1 VTRGLLLANRK
12 NGVELKDQKKS
23 INKIASR
30 DPLTGL
36 HNRDLFFDC
45 LTRAIALAARN
56 KKVAGVLFICIDRLK
71 LINDTLGENYGN
83 RLLKS
88 LAMRLNACV
97 RKSDIVAR
105 PGRDEFLILLPEI
118 RYAEDAALI
127 ARKIFASVEA
137 PFILRN
143 RRFFISVN
151 IGISVYPNDSDN
163 AKALLNTSYTAL
175 QRARELGENTYQ
187 FYSPALTERAF
198 ERMVMENDLKFALQR
213 KEFLLHYQPQIDLK
227 TGMITGV
234 EALVRWRTP
243 QGNLVYPKKFLYL
256 MEETGLIVQLGEL
269 VLFTACKQ
277 NKAWQEAGLK
287 PIRVAVNI
295 SARHFHEKDITH
307 IVSRVLEETGLE
319 AKFLEL
325 ELTESIFLKNLER
338 TVKALKVLRGM
349 GVNISIDDFGT
360 GYSSLSYL
368 KYFPINK
375 LKIVEPFIS
384 SVSFSPTD
392 EVIARAIIALA
403 HTLNMKVVAEGVEKK
418 EQMQLIRSLKCDELQ
433 GNIFSLPLPPE
444 EITKLLTHKRK
455 LKRLDKG
462 GEKNFYVP
470 KRVKEFI
477 TNECLPI

>member
-1 VTRGLLLANRK
+1 
-12 NGVELKDQKKS
+12 LKDQKKP
-23 INKIASR
+23 IHKTAY

-36 HNRDLFFDC
+36 QSKELFFDS
-45 LTRAIALAARN
+45 LNQAITLAARN
-56 KKVAGVLFICIDRLK
+56 KKIVAILFICVDRLK

-83 RLLKS
+83 KLLKA
-88 LAMRLNACV
+88 LAKRLKSCV

-105 PGRDEFLILLPEI
+105 PGRDEFMILLPEI

-127 ARKIFASVEA
+127 ARKIFTSLESSFTLKNHKLIVSANV
-137 PFILRN
+137 
-143 RRFFISVN
+143 
-151 IGISVYPNDSDN
+151 GISVYPDDGDN
-163 AKALLNTSYTAL
+163 AKGILNTSYTAL

-213 KEFLLHYQPQIDLK
+213 KEFILHYQPQIDLK
-227 TGMITGV
+227 SGKIIGL
-234 EALVRWRTP
+234 EALVRWQKP
-243 QGNLVYPKKFLYL
+243 GGDLIYPKSFIYL
-256 MEETGLIVQLGEL
+256 MEEIGLIVQLDEW
-269 VLFTACKQ
+269 VLHAACKQ
-277 NKAWQEAGLK
+277 NQAWQEAGFRPLR
-287 PIRVAVNI
+287 IAVNI
-295 SARHFHEKDITH
+295 SSRYFHEKDITH
-307 IVSRVLEETGLE
+307 IVSRVLEDTSLGPQ
-319 AKFLEL
+319 FLEL

-338 TVKALKVLRGM
+338 TVKALTVLRKI

-403 HTLNMKVVAEGVEKK
+403 HTLNMKVVAEGVEKR
-418 EQMQLIRSLKCDELQ
+418 EQMQRIRSLGCDELQ

-444 EITKLLTHKRK
+444 GIVKLLKKEKKSK
-455 LKRLDKG
+455 L
-462 GEKNFYVP
+462 
-470 KRVKEFI
+470 
-477 TNECLPI
+477 

>member
-1 VTRGLLLANRK
+1 
-12 NGVELKDQKKS
+12 LKDRKKS
-23 INKIASR
+23 ASKNTSR

-36 HNRDLFFDC
+36 PGKDSFFIS
-45 LTRAIALAARN
+45 LTHALALAARN
-56 KKVAGVLFICIDRLK
+56 KKTAAVLFICIDRLK
-71 LINDTLGENYGN
+71 LINDMLGESYGN
-83 RLLKS
+83 KLLKT
-88 LAMRLNACV
+88 LAKRLEVCV

-105 PGRDEFLILLPEI
+105 PGRDEFIILLPEI

-127 ARKIFASVEA
+127 ARKIFRSLED
-137 PFILRN
+137 PFILKK
-143 RRFFISVN
+143 RRMFVSVN
-151 IGISVYPNDSDN
+151 VGISIYPGDGDN
-163 AKALLNTSYTAL
+163 AKAVLNTSYTAM
-175 QRARELGENTYQ
+175 QRARELGENTYE

-213 KEFLLHYQPQIDLK
+213 DEFILHYQPQMDLR
-227 TGMITGV
+227 TGMISGV

-243 QGNLVYPKKFLYL
+243 KGELVHPKKFLYL

-269 VLFTACKQ
+269 VLFAACKQ
-277 NKAWQEAGLK
+277 NKNWQKAGLR

-319 AKFLEL
+319 PKFLEL

-418 EQMQLIRSLKCDELQ
+418 EQLRLIRSLNCDELQ

-444 EITKLLTHKRK
+444 EIREVLRKEKKSKL
-455 LKRLDKG
+455 
-462 GEKNFYVP
+462 
-470 KRVKEFI
+470 
-477 TNECLPI
+477 

>member
-1 VTRGLLLANRK
+1 
-12 NGVELKDQKKS
+12 LKDQKDIIDKT
-23 INKIASR
+23 ASS

-36 HNRDLFFDC
+36 LNRNVFFDSV
-45 LTRAIALAARN
+45 TQTIAFAARN
-56 KKVAGVLFICIDRLK
+56 KNISAILFICIDRLK

-83 RLLKS
+83 KLLKA
-88 LAMRLNACV
+88 LAKRLKACV

-105 PGRDEFLILLPEI
+105 PGRDEFMILLPKI

-127 ARKIFASVEA
+127 ARKIFTSLES
-137 PFILRN
+137 PFSLKTHKLIVS
-143 RRFFISVN
+143 IN
-151 IGISVYPNDSDN
+151 IGISVYPDDGDS
-163 AKALLNTSYTAL
+163 AKALLNTAYTAL

-213 KEFLLHYQPQIDLK
+213 EEFVLHYQPQIDLK
-227 TGMITGV
+227 SGMICGL
-234 EALVRWRTP
+234 EALVRWQKP
-243 QGNLVYPKKFLYL
+243 GDALIYPKSFLYL
-256 MEETGLIVQLGEL
+256 MEETGLIVPLCEW
-269 VLFTACKQ
+269 VLRTACKQ

-287 PIRVAVNI
+287 PLRIAVNI
-295 SARHFHEKDITH
+295 SSRHFHEKDITH

-319 AKFLEL
+319 PQFLEL
-325 ELTESIFLKNLER
+325 ELTESIFLKNLDR
-338 TVKALKVLRGM
+338 TVKALKVLRKM

-418 EQMQLIRSLKCDELQ
+418 DQMELIRALKCDELQ
-433 GNIFSLPLPPE
+433 GNIFSLPLPSE
-444 EITKLLTHKRK
+444 EIVQLLKK
-455 LKRLDKG
+455 
-462 GEKNFYVP
+462 EKKVEIIRIP
-470 KRVKEFI
+470 
-477 TNECLPI
+477 